1 MFDVESVCS
10 LSSGTFVLVEDGD
23 GRSSIC
29 SVPQPHRPVGG
40 AGQQSVMSRAVDQSP
55 HCICVSAQRPPQ
67 HRRLYYSQRERV
79 RHTFTPTHTRSVWTA
94 AYRTSHRGR
103 CSGSECSSS
112 EWIRPNLRWN
122 TGLHWSSSPHTE
134 PDPCG
139 PEQDNVQMLTL
150 IWSFNP
156 CVVFI
161 WEVTLRV
168 FGDPRQQN
176 VIL

>member
-1 MFDVESVCS
+1 MLNLCVFFKCVSS

-23 GRSSIC
+23 GGSGIC

-67 HRRLYYSQRERV
+67 HRRLYYSQRERESQTHI
-79 RHTFTPTHTRSVWTA
+79 HTDSHSLCMWSA

-139 PEQDNVQMLTL
+139 PERQQDNVQMFTL
-150 IWSFNP
+150 KRTNLIF
-156 CVVFI
+156 
-161 WEVTLRV
+161 
-168 FGDPRQQN
+168 QYH
-176 VIL
+176 

>member
-1 MFDVESVCS
+1 MLDLCS
-10 LSSGTFVLVEDGD
+10 TFVLVEDGD
-23 GRSSIC
+23 GRSSVC

-67 HRRLYYSQRERV
+67 HRRLYDSERESQTHI
-79 RHTFTPTHTRSVWTA
+79 HTTRARSVWTA
-94 AYRTSHRGR
+94 AYRTSRRGR

-112 EWIRPNLRWN
+112 EWIRPNRRWS

-139 PEQDNVQMLTL
+139 QCTNVDINL
-150 IWSFNP
+150 IF
-156 CVVFI
+156 
-161 WEVTLRV
+161 
-168 FGDPRQQN
+168 
-176 VIL
+176 